1 MTSHTVTKGE
11 KPLDV
16 TVMLKDFKK
25 YKLIRYSN
33 GYVKVITKDQKLLK
47 KLKDSGFSEIE

>member
-16 TVMLKDFKK
+16 DEILKDFKK
-25 YKLIRYSN
+25 YKLIHYFN
-33 GYVKVITKDQKLLK
+33 GYIKIITKDQKLLK
-47 KLKDSGFSEIE
+47 KLKDSGFSQVE

>member
-16 TVMLKDFKK
+16 DEILKDFKK
-25 YKLIRYSN
+25 YKLIHYFN
-33 GYVKVITKDQKLLK
+33 GYVKIITKDKKLLK
-47 KLKDSGFSEIE
+47 KLKDIGFSE

>member
-16 TVMLKDFKK
+16 EEILKDFKK
-25 YKLIRYSN
+25 YKLIYYFN
-33 GYVKVITKDQKLLK
+33 GYVKIITKDEKLLK
-47 KLKDSGFSEIE
+47 KLKDIGFSQAE